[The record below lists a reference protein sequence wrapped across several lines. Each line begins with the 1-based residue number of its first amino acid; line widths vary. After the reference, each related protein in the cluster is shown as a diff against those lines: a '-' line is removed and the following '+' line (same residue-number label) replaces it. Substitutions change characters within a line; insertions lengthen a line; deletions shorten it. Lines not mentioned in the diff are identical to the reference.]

1 MLVNLSDVFSSEGKT
16 VTITAELEMST
27 FVSRLGEFP
36 IMEKTPVH
44 LILTNLGVGKARI
57 EGSTEVIFKTSCD
70 RCLTEVPTTLNLE
83 FMREVASPDTTLD
96 TSIEEGDSEDDK
108 LEFMEGYQLNVET
121 FVYNEILLNW
131 PMKILCK
138 ENCEG
143 ICSVCGHNLNHG
155 DCGCDRFVPDPR
167 MAGIKDIFNAFKEV

>member
-16 VTITAELEMST
+16 VTVTAELEMT
-27 FVSRLGEFP
+27 KFASRLGEFS
-36 IMEKTPVH
+36 ITKKSPVT
-44 LILTNLGVGKARI
+44 LILTNIGVGKARI
-57 EGSTEVIFKTSCD
+57 EGNAEFVFETSCD

-96 TSIEEGDSEDDK
+96 SSIEEGDSEDDE

-138 ENCEG
+138 DTCEG

-167 MAGIKDIFNAFKEV
+167 MAGIKDIFNSFKEV

>member
-16 VTITAELEMST
+16 VTVAAELEMT
-27 FVSRLGEFP
+27 KFVSRLGEFS
-36 IMEKTPVH
+36 ILKKSPVI
-44 LILTNLGVGKARI
+44 LILTNIGVGKARI
-57 EGSTEVIFKTSCD
+57 EGNAELVFQTGCD

-83 FMREVASPDTTLD
+83 FMREVTSPDTTLD
-96 TSIEEGDSEDDK
+96 TSIEEGDSIEDE

-138 ENCEG
+138 EDCKG

>member
-16 VTITAELEMST
+16 VTVAAELEMT
-27 FVSRLGEFP
+27 KFASRLGEFS
-36 IMEKTPVH
+36 ILKKSPVT
-44 LILTNLGVGKARI
+44 LILTNIGVGKARI
-57 EGSTEVIFKTSCD
+57 EGNAEFVFETSCD

-96 TSIEEGDSEDDK
+96 SSIEEGDSEDDE

-138 ENCEG
+138 ESCKG
-143 ICSVCGHNLNHG
+143 ICKVCGQNLNVKE
-155 DCGCDRFVPDPR
+155 CGCDTFVPDPR
-167 MAGIKDIFNAFKEV
+167 FAAIQDIFNANKEV

>member
-16 VTITAELEMST
+16 VTVAAELEMT
-27 FVSRLGEFP
+27 KFASRLGEFS
-36 IMEKTPVH
+36 IIKKSPVT
-44 LILTNLGVGKARI
+44 LILTNIGVGKARI
-57 EGSTEVIFKTSCD
+57 EGNAEFVFQTSCD
-70 RCLTEVPTTLNLE
+70 RCLTEVPTTLNLV
-83 FMREVASPDTTLD
+83 FMREVASPDATLD
-96 TSIEEGDSEDDK
+96 TSIEEGDSNEDE

-138 ENCEG
+138 ETCEG

>member
-16 VTITAELEMST
+16 VTVTAELEMTKFAGS
-27 FVSRLGEFP
+27 LGEFP
-36 IMEKTPVH
+36 ITKKSPVT
-44 LILTNLGVGKARI
+44 LILTNIGVGKARI
-57 EGSTEVIFKTSCD
+57 EGNAEFEFQTSCD
-70 RCLTEVPTTLNLE
+70 RCLTEVPTTLNLV
-83 FMREVASPDTTLD
+83 FLREVASPDTALD
-96 TSIEEGDSEDDK
+96 ASTEEGDSDEDEI
-108 LEFMEGYQLNVET
+108 EFMEGYQLNVET

-138 ENCEG
+138 ETCEG